1 MKFKNLG
8 QACYAMLLTA
18 GIAGSSCSE
27 MTFELPQGPKGDSGQ
42 SAYALWLEEVNS
54 GRIHWEKSKT
64 AMVDFFMY
72 LKGEHGATGK
82 SAYEQ
87 WVEFISSGDVD
98 DPHTKGSKWSINRN
112 SLADFYAYLTGAT
125 GSDGQTPHI
134 GSDGNWWIGTINT
147 RAKAEAQTI
156 SIGANGNWFING
168 IDTGKPSRGADGRTP
183 LIAIGDNGN
192 WFIDGVDTGKKSRTE
207 IHIGANGNIYIDGVD
222 TGRPSRG
229 ADGRSPLITI
239 GENGNWLVDGIDT
252 GRPSRGRDGS
262 NGFNGQDGHTPIIT
276 IGDNGHIFIDG
287 KDTGKKVRAD
297 ISIGSNG
304 NWFINGLDTGH
315 RATGQPALPPT
326 ITIGAN
332 GNWFVDGVD
341 TGKPSRGAKG
351 ANGQDGHTPT
361 ITIGDNGNIFVDGV
375 DTGKKS
381 RSEVSIGE
389 NGNWWIDGRDTGR
402 KAYATDGARGTD
414 GTDGTNGKD
423 GASAYQLWKQD
434 LAEKCGTNAA
444 LRGTD
449 NKPWDCSKNSLA
461 DFWKFL
467 QGQSAPA
474 ATTDNTSPKPAA
486 NEPQSGTIAGSEY
499 RVYTTTTEHYDG
511 VDYVVGGEGYS
522 YTAEGHISLQATNAG
537 GYFLEQIALIE
548 YQVDNSARQKK
559 QVSLEDRRTITQ
571 GLLLYST
578 DIGGGRWNTD
588 TDANDNLERREELL
602 KPIYNPVFRMKITYL
617 NGAVRKTSNWID

>member
-8 QACYAMLLTA
+8 LACYTMLLTA

-72 LKGEHGATGK
+72 LKGERGTTGK

-98 DPHTKGSKWSINRN
+98 DPHAKGSKWSINRN

-134 GSDGNWWIGTINT
+134 GSDGNWWIGSINT
-147 RAKAEAQTI
+147 HVKAQAQVI
-156 SIGANGNWFING
+156 SIAENGNWLING
-168 IDTGKPSRGADGRTP
+168 VDTGKPSRGADGRTP
-183 LIAIGDNGN
+183 LISIGNNGH

-222 TGRPSRG
+222 SGQPSRG
-229 ADGRSPLITI
+229 ADGQTPQITI
-239 GENGNWLVDGIDT
+239 GGNGNWFVNGIDT
-252 GRPSRGRDGS
+252 GKPSRGANGRDGRS
-262 NGFNGQDGHTPIIT
+262 PHIT
-276 IGDNGHIFIDG
+276 IGGNGNIFIDG
-287 KDTGKKVRAD
+287 VDTGRKSTAE

-304 NWFINGLDTGH
+304 NWFINGIDTGH
-315 RATGQPALPPT
+315 KAIGQSARPPVV
-326 ITIGAN
+326 TIGSN

-341 TGKPSRGAKG
+341 TGKASRGADG
-351 ANGQDGHTPT
+351 RDGHTPT
-361 ITIGDNGNIFVDGV
+361 VTIGDNGNIFVDGI

-381 RSEVSIGE
+381 KSEITIGQ
-389 NGNWWIDGRDTGR
+389 NGNWWIDGKDTGY
-402 KAYATDGARGTD
+402 KAYAVDGARGQD
-414 GTDGTNGKD
+414 GSNGRD
-423 GASAYQLWKQD
+423 GASAYDLWKKD
-434 LAEKCGTNAA
+434 LAEKCGTALA

-449 NKPWDCSKNSLA
+449 NKPWDCSKNTLA

-467 QGQSAPA
+467 QGQSATPGSSDCSTEESDPNPPSA
-474 ATTDNTSPKPAA
+474 NSPTSGIISTNEYHTYATS
-486 NEPQSGTIAGSEY
+486 
-499 RVYTTTTEHYDG
+499 TEQYDG
-511 VDYVVGGEGYS
+511 VDYVLGGENYS
-522 YTAEGHISLQATNAG
+522 YTLEGYVDLRSSRLG
-537 GYFLEQIALIE
+537 GYYLEQIDFVE
-548 YQVDNSARQKK
+548 YEVDDSGKK
-559 QVSLEDRRTITQ
+559 RISISPADRRSITL
-571 GLLLYST
+571 GLNVYKI
-578 DIGGGRWNTD
+578 DIGFERWNT
-588 TDANDNLERREELL
+588 NDSPDQRQELNN
-602 KPIYNPVFRMKITYL
+602 PSYNPVVKLKITYL